1 MSPAMKY
8 KRNSNT
14 HLLLASLFARFEK
27 EFFIAEV
34 IFSSTRRDKNGGKAR
49 TKRGVFFIA
58 QECFEVNIELRN
70 FVCSRAFCTAQNHPR
85 VAESQSIELKESR
98 TEKNCLIYASTS
110 IVD

>member
-34 IFSSTRRDKNGGKAR
+34 IFSSTRRDKNGGKSTNQAGSFFYC
-49 TKRGVFFIA
+49 TGMFRG
-58 QECFEVNIELRN
+58 
-70 FVCSRAFCTAQNHPR
+70 
-85 VAESQSIELKESR
+85 K
-98 TEKNCLIYASTS
+98 Y
-110 IVD
+110 